1 MRPKF
6 EIYTPK
12 RDHEHPHPFHMRSAP
27 PPPPHRDPFALQLI
41 MTHTPRDP
49 GTDVRNILANSSHP
63 TDPAEP
69 ATAAPTATPGW
80 GGSAAIYGLYQS
92 AYAINE
98 NNRFPER
105 FNFELAFNLPL
116 SKSIVN
122 TGVTGRV
129 TLFLTMRMSQFFAKL
144 GLNSISWGLLTIV
157 CPDICL
163 IFLQIGA

>member
-27 PPPPHRDPFALQLI
+27 PHLTPPGSFRAPTYHDS
-41 MTHTPRDP
+41 HTPRSWDRRKEYFGQQLSP
-49 GTDVRNILANSSHP
+49 YRPCWTSHRCANRDS
-63 TDPAEP
+63 
-69 ATAAPTATPGW
+69 GVG

-98 NNRFPER
+98 NNRFTER

-163 IFLQIGA
+163 IFL